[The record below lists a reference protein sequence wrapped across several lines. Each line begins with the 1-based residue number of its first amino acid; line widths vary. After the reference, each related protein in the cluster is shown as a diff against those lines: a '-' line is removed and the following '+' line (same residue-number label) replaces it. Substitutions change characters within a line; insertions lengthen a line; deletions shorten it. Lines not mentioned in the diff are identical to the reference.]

1 MERERK
7 GKRGRES
14 GGSAR
19 LGYLS
24 SGPGVPIVTPPNVP
38 VFSSPAFSVS
48 AFSVAPW
55 GAHRSHVTKAVA
67 RPGGLPSLANRET
80 LMTTA
85 GDNSAINA
93 DAFWR
98 N

>member
-1 MERERK
+1 MKRQGGMGMERERK

-14 GGSAR
+14 RGRAR

-55 GAHRSHVTKAVA
+55 GLIAVT
-67 RPGGLPSLANRET
+67 
-80 LMTTA
+80 
-85 GDNSAINA
+85 
-93 DAFWR
+93 
-98 N
+98 